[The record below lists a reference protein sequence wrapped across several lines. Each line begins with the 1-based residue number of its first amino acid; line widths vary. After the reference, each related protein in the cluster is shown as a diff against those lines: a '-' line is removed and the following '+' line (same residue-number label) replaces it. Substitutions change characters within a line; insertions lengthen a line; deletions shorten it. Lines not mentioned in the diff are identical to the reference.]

1 MMPIVQVEGL
11 RKVFGAGEGA
21 VVALDQIDLKVE
33 AGELLALLGPS
44 GSGKSTLLLCISLIV
59 EPTAGR
65 IKVSGREVFAGGTSR
80 VNARRYRR
88 ENIGF
93 IFQTHNLIPFLNAR
107 DNVAVAIELSGAS
120 RRQARRRALELLH
133 YLELGPRA
141 DATPDQISGGEQ
153 QRVAI
158 ARALANE
165 PPIIFADEPTA
176 SLDSERGFRVMGL
189 LKKIAKERNS
199 AVIVVTH
206 DERMIAGF
214 DTVQRLRD
222 GRFLDGEAGKPS
234 GPGRSESFHAN
245 GAFRSKR

>member
-1 MMPIVQVEGL
+1 
-11 RKVFGAGEGA
+11 
-21 VVALDQIDLKVE
+21 
-33 AGELLALLGPS
+33 
-44 GSGKSTLLLCISLIV
+44 
-59 EPTAGR
+59 
-65 IKVSGREVFAGGTSR
+65 

-107 DNVAVAIELSGAS
+107 DNVAVAIELNGAS
-120 RRQARRRALELLH
+120 RRQARHRALTLLD
-133 YLELGPRA
+133 YLDLGSRA
-141 DATPDQISGGEQ
+141 LATPDQLSGGEQ

-176 SLDSERGFRVMGL
+176 SLDTERGFKVMDL
-189 LKKIAKERNS
+189 LKRIAKERSS

-214 DTVQRLRD
+214 DSVKRLRD
-222 GRFLDGEAGKPS
+222 GRFVQSDAAKPTEPEPSNAS
-234 GPGRSESFHAN
+234 GPN
-245 GAFRSKR
+245 GAAAEREATAASSTEAAHG